1 MTIVPINSEHKFDPS
16 VSRDYEDPVSVYD
29 WQIVHPF
36 QNVKNR
42 VAVEVMPWRGLLS
55 RWRFVLPS
63 DYNGVVEWGITKP
76 GEHVVKKGVLRP
88 VEHGPTQLVNGPEV
102 VWFGGHK
109 PLSQTLAAIIVF
121 KNPAPHYL
129 AFGIADQPGG
139 PPFSL
144 EGISFVSDNAH
155 FHSDKIEN

>member
-1 MTIVPINSEHKFDPS
+1 MPINSEHKSNPS
-16 VSRDYEDPVSVYD
+16 ISSDSEGHLSVYN
-29 WQIVHPF
+29 WQIIHPF

-42 VAVEVMPWRGLLS
+42 VAVEIMPWRGLLS

-76 GEHVVKKGVLRP
+76 GEHVVQKGVLRP
-88 VEHGPTQLVNGPEV
+88 VEYGPTQLVNGPEV

-121 KNPAPHYL
+121 KHPAPHYL

-139 PPFSL
+139 PPLSL
-144 EGISFVSDNAH
+144 EGISFVSDNTH
-155 FHSDKIEN
+155 LHSDEIEN

>member
-1 MTIVPINSEHKFDPS
+1 
-16 VSRDYEDPVSVYD
+16 
-29 WQIVHPF
+29 
-36 QNVKNR
+36 
-42 VAVEVMPWRGLLS
+42 MPWRGLLS

-76 GEHVVKKGVLRP
+76 GEHVVQKGVLRP
-88 VEHGPTQLVNGPEV
+88 VEYGPTQLVNGPEV

-121 KNPAPHYL
+121 KHPAPHYL

-139 PPFSL
+139 PPLSL
-144 EGISFVSDNAH
+144 EGISFVSDNTHLIQMKLKIRSLPQNMA
-155 FHSDKIEN
+155 FNPSVDIINFVYNLPSDLLSIR